1 MQINPIWIK
10 FCDHVLLFK
19 SYNKKMHWVSIYLAR
34 KCELGTLFYIS
45 YRRRDRH
52 LRGHPSHAKFS
63 PLAVQ
68 RKYLHFSVILR
79 PMSNGPAPRIEPA
92 TSRSAV
98 KHSTDWANPAA
109 CVECIYCI
117 CASFLE
123 DGRCV
128 PKAFKRV
135 GKLNR
140 LNLPATIFINVL

>member
-1 MQINPIWIK
+1 MQINPVWMQINPIWMK
-10 FCDHVLLFK
+10 FCDHFLLFE
-19 SYNKKMHWVSIYLAR
+19 SYNKKKSLSVNVFSTKVLIGDTIFTSPTEY
-34 KCELGTLFYIS
+34 GTASYVVIRATRSSRRLQCKGGTFIS
-45 YRRRDRH
+45 H
-52 LRGHPSHAKFS
+52 
-63 PLAVQ
+63 
-68 RKYLHFSVILR
+68 
-79 PMSNGPAPRIEPA
+79 PRIEPA
-92 TSRSAV
+92 ISRSAV

-128 PKAFKRV
+128 PKAFERV